1 MGQPPEHTFQQG
13 EDFRVLGILIG
24 EHKSTVLITARNS
37 TAVVELDALLE
48 PLAVRT
54 QGRQIT
60 PLWIKS
66 EQKTRPATGGAGVGC
81 AVAELSL
88 GIASAGAGTDVN
100 PRVLTAEAGWAG
112 LSHVF
117 LQKQIVSESSFAAVS
132 SGLFI
137 FPNPS

>member
-1 MGQPPEHTFQQG
+1 MGQPPKHTFQQG

-60 PLWIKS
+60 PL
-66 EQKTRPATGGAGVGC
+66 
-81 AVAELSL
+81 
-88 GIASAGAGTDVN
+88 
-100 PRVLTAEAGWAG
+100 
-112 LSHVF
+112 
-117 LQKQIVSESSFAAVS
+117 
-132 SGLFI
+132 
-137 FPNPS
+137 

>member
-1 MGQPPEHTFQQG
+1 MHGGVGPAWLGWPP
-13 EDFRVLGILIG
+13 RVPTLGWP
-24 EHKSTVLITARNS
+24 STS
-37 TAVVELDALLE
+37 
-48 PLAVRT
+48 
-54 QGRQIT
+54 
-60 PLWIKS
+60 LWKKGA
-66 EQKTRPATGGAGVGC
+66 QKDRPAEGGAGVGC